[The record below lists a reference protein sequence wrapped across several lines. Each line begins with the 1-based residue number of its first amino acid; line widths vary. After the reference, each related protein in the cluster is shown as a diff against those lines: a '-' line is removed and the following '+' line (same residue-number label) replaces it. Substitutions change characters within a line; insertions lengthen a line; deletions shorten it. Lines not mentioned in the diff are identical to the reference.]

1 MTLEHP
7 KLTLFISDRHNKMK
21 FDCKEIS
28 ISDEEF
34 GCTVTLSEKEDEG
47 IAQMNMTIEE
57 LMNSSGQYLL
67 LQRTYP
73 EDEFESDYYYIET
86 SNPDKSGE
94 LKDFRIDLYRR
105 KFLMTYDNELFEIN
119 VNPND
124 QEFGNLKKALVK
136 IINNKGQLIL
146 HD

>member
-1 MTLEHP
+1 
-7 KLTLFISDRHNKMK
+7 MK

-34 GCTVTLSEKEDEG
+34 GCTLTLSEKEDDGVSE
-47 IAQMNMTIEE
+47 IEMAIDE
-57 LMNSSGQYLL
+57 IMYSTGQYFL

-94 LKDFRIDLYRR
+94 LKDFSINLCRTQ
-105 KFLMTYDNELFEIN
+105 FLMTYDNEVFEISIN
-119 VNPND
+119 TND
-124 QEFGNLKKALVK
+124 QEFESLKKILK
-136 IINNKGQLIL
+136 KLTNKKGQLTV

>member
-1 MTLEHP
+1 
-7 KLTLFISDRHNKMK
+7 MK

-47 IAQMNMTIEE
+47 IAQMNMTMEE

-67 LQRTYP
+67 LQITYP
-73 EDEFESDYYYIET
+73 EDEFENDYYYIET
-86 SNPDKSGE
+86 GNLYKSGE
-94 LKDFRIDLYRR
+94 LKDFSIDLYRR
-105 KFLMTYDNELFEIN
+105 QFLMTCDNELFEISI
-119 VNPND
+119 NPND
-124 QEFGNLKKALVK
+124 QEFGNLKKALEK
-136 IINNKGQLIL
+136 ITNNKEQLII

>member
-1 MTLEHP
+1 
-7 KLTLFISDRHNKMK
+7 MK

-28 ISDEEF
+28 ICDEEF
-34 GCTVTLSEKEDEG
+34 GCTVTLSEKEDVG

-57 LMNSSGQYLL
+57 LMNSPGQYLL

-86 SNPDKSGE
+86 SNPDVSGE

-105 KFLMTYDNELFEIN
+105 KFLMPYDNELFEIN

-124 QEFGNLKKALVK
+124 QEFGNLKKALEK
-136 IINNKGQLIL
+136 LTYNKGQLIL

>member
-1 MTLEHP
+1 
-7 KLTLFISDRHNKMK
+7 MK
-21 FDCKEIS
+21 FNCKEIS
-28 ISDEEF
+28 ISYEEF
-34 GCTVTLSEKEDEG
+34 GCTLTLSEKEDEG

-86 SNPDKSGE
+86 SKSDKSGE
-94 LKDFRIDLYRR
+94 LKDFSIDLYRTQ
-105 KFLMTYDNELFEIN
+105 FLMTYDNELFEISI
-119 VNPND
+119 NPHNH
-124 QEFGNLKKALVK
+124 EFENLKKILEK
-136 IINNKGQLIL
+136 LTNNKGQFII